1 MKRRANSR
9 ASMSVTPPGDAGA
22 KLARSAVRKKFGT
35 VDALLLFRRGIGIDH
50 GAGLVLR
57 RPPDRLH
64 AAVAELIEIA
74 GRDILELREQR
85 ARLRP
90 GAVAGISDVA
100 DDGGEGVL
108 VYVIGEL

>member
-1 MKRRANSR
+1 MVLVA
-9 ASMSVTPPGDAGA
+9 AT
-22 KLARSAVRKKFGT
+22 KLATSAAKRKFGT
-35 VDALLLFRRGIGIDH
+35 VDALLLFRRSIGIDH

-57 RPPDRLH
+57 WPQDRLH

-74 GRDILELREQR
+74 RRDILELCEQR

-100 DDGGEGVL
+100 DDGVEGVL
-108 VYVIGEL
+108 VHVIGEL